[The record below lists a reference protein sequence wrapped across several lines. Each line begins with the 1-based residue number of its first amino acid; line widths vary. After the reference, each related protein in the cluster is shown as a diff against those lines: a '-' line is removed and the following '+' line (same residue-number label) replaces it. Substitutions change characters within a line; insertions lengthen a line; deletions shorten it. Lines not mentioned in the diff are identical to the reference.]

1 MVGILGGIG
10 SGKSVVSRILRLR
23 GFGVFDCDYEAKALM
38 NSDSEMKGEINR
50 ILGENLYG
58 DGMLDRAT
66 VSEIIFRD
74 SGKRHALNALVHSAV
89 KRRLVWWSQQSDTNR
104 FVECA
109 IAGSSGVLDFVD
121 EILLVDAPKEVRERR
136 VCCRDGHSL
145 AKVRDIM
152 NVQDREEE
160 LIKKSGKKIF
170 VLVNSGEESLLG
182 QMESL
187 GFLKSENNQFNY

>member
-23 GFGVFDCDYEAKALM
+23 GFGVFDCDYEAKVLM

-50 ILGENLYG
+50 IFGENLFG
-58 DGMLDRAT
+58 DGMLDRAR

-89 KRRLVWWSQQSDTNR
+89 KRRLVWWSQQSDANR

-109 IAGSSGVLDFVD
+109 IAGSSGVLDLLD
-121 EILLVDAPKEVRERR
+121 EIVLVDAPEEVRVGR

-145 AKVRDIM
+145 ATVRDII

-160 LIKKSGKKIF
+160 LIKKSGKKMF
-170 VLVNSGEESLLG
+170 MLVNSGEESLLG

-187 GFLKSENNQFNY
+187 GFLKSENN